1 MDEPTVVVLGLP
13 GFRLLE
19 VNELDGELEYLVE
32 TTETV
37 VGCHRCGTIA
47 RPKDRREVVL
57 RDLAHAD
64 RPVRI
69 RWRKRV
75 WRCAD
80 PDCATKTWTEAS
92 WLAEPRRHLTNRA
105 RTEICRRVGQE
116 NASVALCAR
125 NFGVGWHAA
134 WAAVTDVGT
143 PLADDPERVAGVRA
157 VGLDETM
164 YRHARRGRRRV
175 LVTGVVDVDTGRLLD
190 VFVGRHAADLRQWMA
205 RMPPDWL
212 AAIEVVSVDPH
223 EGYRSAVVGADP
235 VTGARSPWSEATIV
249 VDPFHMVRLGN
260 QAVTR
265 CRQRVQQAVVGH
277 YAGDAVKAGPVSLIP
292 RHSPAAGGDRRRS
305 SVARPVPCWRRPVA
319 GVRGWA

>member
-1 MDEPTVVVLGLP
+1 M
-13 GFRLLE
+13 
-19 VNELDGELEYLVE
+19 
-32 TTETV
+32 
-37 VGCHRCGTIA
+37 
-47 RPKDRREVVL
+47 
-57 RDLAHAD
+57 
-64 RPVRI
+64 
-69 RWRKRV
+69 
-75 WRCAD
+75 
-80 PDCATKTWTEAS
+80 
-92 WLAEPRRHLTNRA
+92 
-105 RTEICRRVGQE
+105 
-116 NASVALCAR
+116 
-125 NFGVGWHAA
+125 GWHAA

-164 YRHARRGRRRV
+164 YLHARRGRRRV

-190 VFVGRHAADLRQWMA
+190 VFVGRDAADLRRWMA

-277 YAGDAVKAGPVSLIP
+277 RGWKHDPLYGIRRLLLVGAERLGERGWERVHDGLDRGDPLDQVTEAWMAKELVRDVYLTNDVALATARLEAAIAFASASKTPEVKTLAKALRRWRTEILAHHTTGASNGPTEAVNLTIKAVKRCGRGFRNFANYRL
-292 RHSPAAGGDRRRS
+292 RLLL
-305 SVARPVPCWRRPVA
+305 VA
-319 GVRGWA
+319 GVRWQTPPVTRLRARPRLIA